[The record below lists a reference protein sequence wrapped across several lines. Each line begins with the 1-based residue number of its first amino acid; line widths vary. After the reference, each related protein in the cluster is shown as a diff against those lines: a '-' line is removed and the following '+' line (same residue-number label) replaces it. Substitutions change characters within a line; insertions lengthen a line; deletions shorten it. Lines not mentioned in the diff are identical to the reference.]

1 MLLKKHG
8 QHLKNRAF
16 ECVKGLVGEF
26 EFDIG
31 LILPPQPLFPN
42 VSNLSLAEVSYFII
56 TAFMVGERQLWSYC
70 WNGLVMTIAFLRAQD
85 TILRRVDCS
94 SWEG

>member
-1 MLLKKHG
+1 MKKPCLG
-8 QHLKNRAF
+8 T
-16 ECVKGLVGEF
+16 
-26 EFDIG
+26 G

-56 TAFMVGERQLWSYC
+56 TAFMVGERQLWSYF